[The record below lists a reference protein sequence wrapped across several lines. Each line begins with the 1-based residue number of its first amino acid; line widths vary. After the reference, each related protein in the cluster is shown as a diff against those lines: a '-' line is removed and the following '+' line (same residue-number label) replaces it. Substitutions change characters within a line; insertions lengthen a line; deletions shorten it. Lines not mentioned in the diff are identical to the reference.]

1 MSDQT
6 IIAHADLLRSV
17 DRLLSVADVLRQ
29 KRETLDRLLMEQ
41 PQVERRR
48 NHNREDPVN
57 AK

>member
-1 MSDQT
+1 
-6 IIAHADLLRSV
+6 
-17 DRLLSVADVLRQ
+17 VADVLRQ